1 MFIMTFFKKPKKLLE
16 QKKTANEAEN
26 QGSSPSS
33 QSNLETSSYS
43 EQDAKVNQNQSIDVL
58 LKDIEKSF
66 SSSEDL
72 MTHWVEMPADKS
84 KVALIFLDS
93 IIDKQKLQDLILNPL
108 FELDKDIDLHT
119 FETVINIDFKKQSDF
134 AKIQELLLQSYTLI
148 FTKDTTCY
156 FSVFTPVKTER
167 DIKEPDNEAVIRGSH
182 EGFIESMSTNIAL
195 IRKRLK
201 SPKLVVK
208 YLQVGKETHTN
219 VAMLYMSDIA
229 NPDVLHEIERRIN
242 SIEADSVMTPGNIE
256 ESIEDKTF
264 SLFPQTLSTER
275 PDRVAANLMEGR
287 VALLYDSS
295 PTVNLAPVNFFV
307 FYQTPDDYNKRWMLG
322 SFYRLIRLLS
332 FYIAIGLPAFYIAI
346 VSFHFEVIPSA
357 LILLMKSSLENIPY
371 PPLFE
376 ALVMELTI
384 ELIREAAI
392 RLPTRIGSTIAIV
405 GGLVIG
411 DAVVKAGLISNLMI
425 IVVATTAIAAYTVPS
440 NEMSLAVRLL
450 RFPFMV
456 AAATFGFL
464 GIVFGLILMFFHLCR
479 LYSFGTPYLAPLA
492 PFKIGDLK
500 DTIIRLPFLKM
511 NSRPSDIKPIKK
523 DEDNHTRK
531 WEKS

>member
-1 MFIMTFFKKPKKLLE
+1 MYIMTFFKKPKKLLE
-16 QKKTANEAEN
+16 QKSTEKHQEPNPPARTN
-26 QGSSPSS
+26 SS
-33 QSNLETSSYS
+33 QNSQFEQEKSN
-43 EQDAKVNQNQSIDVL
+43 NQNKTINQL
-58 LKDIEKSF
+58 LAEIEESF
-66 SSSEDL
+66 SSSQDL
-72 MTHWVEMPADKS
+72 QTHWIEMPSDKS
-84 KVALIFLDS
+84 DVALIFLDS
-93 IIDKQKLQDLILNPL
+93 IIDKQKIQDLILNPL
-108 FELDKDIDLHT
+108 FELDKDIDLST
-119 FETVINIDFKKQSDF
+119 FEKVINIDFRKQTDF
-134 AKIQELLLQSYTLI
+134 TNIEELLLQSYTII

-156 FSVFTPVKTER
+156 YSVFTPIKTER
-167 DIKEPDNEAVIRGSH
+167 DISEPDNEAVIRGSH

-201 SPKLVVK
+201 SQKLVVK
-208 YLQVGKETHTN
+208 YLKVGKETHTN

-229 NPDVLHEIERRIN
+229 NPELLHEMERRIN
-242 SIEADSVMTPGNIE
+242 SIEADAVMTPGNIE

-295 PTVNLAPVNFFV
+295 PTVNIAPVNFFV

-322 SFYRLIRLLS
+322 SFYRLIRLFS
-332 FYIAIGLPAFYIAI
+332 FYIAIGLPAFYIAV

-357 LILLMKSSLENIPY
+357 LVLLMKSSLENIPY

-464 GIVFGLILMFFHLCR
+464 GIIFGLIIMFFHLCR
-479 LYSFGTPYLAPLA
+479 LYSFGTPYFAPLA
-492 PFKIGDLK
+492 PFRMGDLK
-500 DTIIRLPFLKM
+500 DTIIRLPFFKM
-511 NSRPSDIKPIKK
+511 NSRPEDIRPLKK

-531 WEKS
+531 WEKQ

>member
-1 MFIMTFFKKPKKLLE
+1 MTFFKKPKKLLE
-16 QKKTANEAEN
+16 QKQTLIQEET
-26 QGSSPSS
+26 QESSSTS
-33 QSNLETSSYS
+33 QQTSVKKS
-43 EQDAKVNQNQSIDVL
+43 EQDANVNQHQSIDDL
-58 LKDIEKSF
+58 LNDIDESF

-72 MTHWVEMPADKS
+72 QTHLIEMPSDKS
-84 KVALIFLDS
+84 KVSLIFLDS
-93 IIDKQKLQDLILNPL
+93 IIDKQKVQDLILNPL
-108 FELDKDIDLHT
+108 FELDKDIDIST
-119 FETVINIDFKKQSDF
+119 FEKVINVDFKKQTDF
-134 AKIQELLLQSYTLI
+134 TKIQQLLLQSYTLI
-148 FTKDTTCY
+148 FTKDMSCY
-156 FSVFTPVKTER
+156 FSVFTPIKTER
-167 DIKEPDNEAVIRGSH
+167 DISEPDNEAVIRGSH

-201 SPKLVVK
+201 SQKLVVK
-208 YLQVGKETHTN
+208 YLKVGKETHTN
-219 VAMLYMSDIA
+219 IAMLYMSDIA
-229 NPDVLHEIERRIN
+229 NPEILHEVERRIT

-256 ESIEDKTF
+256 ESIEDRTY

-287 VALLYDSS
+287 IALLYDSS

-307 FYQTPDDYNKRWMLG
+307 FFQTPDDYNKRWMLG
-322 SFYRLIRLLS
+322 SFYRLIRLFS
-332 FYIAIGLPAFYIAI
+332 FFIAIGLPAFYIAI
-346 VSFHFEVIPSA
+346 VSFHYEVIPSA

-464 GIVFGLILMFFHLCR
+464 GIVFGLIIMFFHLCR
-479 LYSFGTPYLAPLA
+479 LYSFGTPYFAPLA
-492 PFKIGDLK
+492 PFKKGDLK
-500 DTIIRLPFLKM
+500 DTIIRLPFFKM
-511 NSRPSDIKPIKK
+511 NSRPGDIRPLKK

>member
-1 MFIMTFFKKPKKLLE
+1 MMFIMTFFKKPKKLLE
-16 QKKTANEAEN
+16 QKQTVIEKEKE
-26 QGSSPSS
+26 SSSSS
-33 QSNLETSSYS
+33 QQTSVKKSQS
-43 EQDAKVNQNQSIDVL
+43 EQDANVNQHQSINEL
-58 LKDIEKSF
+58 LNDIERSF

-119 FETVINIDFKKQSDF
+119 FEKVINIDFKKQTDF
-134 AKIQELLLQSYTLI
+134 TKIQELLLQSYTLI
-148 FTKDTTCY
+148 FTKDSTCF

-167 DIKEPDNEAVIRGSH
+167 DISEPDNEAVIRGSH

-201 SPKLVVK
+201 SQKLVVK
-208 YLQVGKETHTN
+208 YLKVGKETHTN
-219 VAMLYMSDIA
+219 IAMLYMSDIA
-229 NPDVLHEIERRIN
+229 NPEILHEVERRIT

-256 ESIEDKTF
+256 ESIEDRTF

-307 FYQTPDDYNKRWMLG
+307 FFQTPDDYNKRWMLG
-322 SFYRLIRLLS
+322 SFYRMIRLFS
-332 FYIAIGLPAFYIAI
+332 FFIAIGLPAFYIAI
-346 VSFHFEVIPSA
+346 VSFHYEVIPSA

-464 GIVFGLILMFFHLCR
+464 GIVFGLIIMFFHLCR
-479 LYSFGTPYLAPLA
+479 LYSFGTPYFAPLA

-500 DTIIRLPFLKM
+500 DTIIRLPFFKM
-511 NSRPSDIKPIKK
+511 NSRPSDIKPLKK